1 MTNILEVDKSGA
13 AMVGILFGGMVMKQP
28 HTLLIGL
35 IVLLSL
41 LGNGSRMAQAAPK
54 FKQLSGR
61 QMILPLKKTITSA
74 LIALLLATGTYQ
86 PLGKMQ
92 AEPAIEVKIIA
103 PGFRVPHWRLAG
115 RIEQLKARGFQVSLA
130 QPSNNS
136 IEARKQAL
144 IEALTDPDCVN
155 LVCAR
160 GGFGTSDLLP
170 YIPYDQLHNPK
181 RVIGYSD
188 ISSLISAL
196 WTQSSIVGISGPM
209 PGAVTW
215 RTGSEEMR
223 VLLGIMDGTVTTGS
237 IPVQRQKNSNTDD
250 SIIEGTLYGGDMSV
264 LTNLIG
270 TPYMPASLDGYILFL
285 EALGESAYR
294 VLRYLNQWQ
303 QSGTL
308 DGVHAIVLGRFDK
321 LGGVQASLYKRFAAR
336 VSCPVY
342 TTSSFGHRRPLYPIP
357 VGGHGK
363 IVNGKLIWQL
373 PEPQ

>member
-1 MTNILEVDKSGA
+1 
-13 AMVGILFGGMVMKQP
+13 MKQP
-28 HTLLIGL
+28 QMLLAVL
-35 IVLLSL
+35 IVVLLL
-41 LGNGSRMAQAAPK
+41 LGNSSRVAQAAPK
-54 FKQLSGR
+54 FKQLSS
-61 QMILPLKKTITSA
+61 QQVMLPLKKTLTSA
-74 LIALLLATGTYQ
+74 LITLLLATGTYQ
-86 PLGKMQ
+86 PLGQVQ
-92 AEPAIEVKIIA
+92 AEPAVEVKIIA
-103 PGFRVPHWRLAG
+103 PGFRVPHRKLAR

-130 QPSNNS
+130 QPSSHS

-170 YIPYDQLHNPK
+170 NIPYDQLHNPK

-196 WTQSSIVGISGPM
+196 WTQSGIVGISGPM

-215 RTGSEEMR
+215 RTDSEEMR
-223 VLLGIMDGTVTTGS
+223 VLLGIMDGTVTTGNIS
-237 IPVQRQKNSNTDD
+237 VRRQKNSNTDD

-270 TPYMPASLDGYILFL
+270 TPYMPASLDGYIVFL
-285 EALGESAYR
+285 EAYGESAYR
-294 VLRYLNQWQ
+294 ILRYLNQWQ
-303 QSGTL
+303 QSGAL

-336 VSCPVY
+336 VSYPVY
-342 TTSSFGHRRPLYPIP
+342 TTNSFGHRHPLYPIP

-363 IVNGKLIWQL
+363 IANGKLIWQL
-373 PEPQ
+373 PELQ